1 MSEENRKREAAIR
14 LFGALSGV
22 DEEYLAA
29 CEADAAVKKRQE
41 RSGMVFGG
49 LNRFVRKYGTAVAAV
64 LCIAV
69 LGASVAGY
77 RAANRI
83 AGGSPAKSADPAD
96 MAFQEA
102 AEGAVEEE
110 SLRETTTDD
119 VADAAGTELLTPAAG
134 SPESDGT
141 DSMSSGSAIRSQTN
155 GMESMSDKEDLK
167 KKLGCLPGDDD
178 GEIMTLEQVRALD
191 VVGGY
196 FPAVLPESGA
206 ISVLYGRD
214 IPGQEKITMGWNLE
228 PESSSGWFY
237 VLVENLGSELPD
249 RTEALIADVTKPET
263 YKSNPEGV
271 VFWESDFE
279 ERLVEECLIPNWDNS
294 DGLNLPGGTFSVLC
308 EEEGNYVLVTFYG
321 EGTAEEVWEM
331 MRSVRAK

>member
-29 CEADAAVKKRQE
+29 CEADAAVKKREE
-41 RSGMVFGG
+41 RKGIAFGG

-69 LGASVAGY
+69 LGASVVGY

-83 AGGSPAKSADPAD
+83 AGGNPAKSADPAD
-96 MAFQEA
+96 MALQEV
-102 AEGAVEEE
+102 AEEVAEAE
-110 SLRETTTDD
+110 SLREITPD
-119 VADAAGTELLTPAAG
+119 DAAGTEILTPAAG

-141 DSMSSGSAIRSQTN
+141 DSMNSGSAIQDQTN
-155 GMESMSDKEDLK
+155 RMESMSDKEDLQK
-167 KKLGCLPGDDD
+167 KQIECLRGDD
-178 GEIMTLEQVRALD
+178 GREIMTLEQVRALD

-196 FPAVLPESGA
+196 FPAALPESGA

-214 IPGQEKITMGWNLE
+214 IPGQEKITMGWNLDL
-228 PESSSGWFY
+228 ESPSGWFY

-249 RTEALIADVTKPET
+249 QTEALIADVTKPET

-279 ERLVEECLIPNWDNS
+279 EKLVEECLIPDWDNS
-294 DGLNLPGGTFSVLC
+294 DGLNLPGGTFGVLYK
-308 EEEGNYVLVTFYG
+308 EDGNYVLVTFYG

-331 MRSVRAK
+331 MRSVKEK